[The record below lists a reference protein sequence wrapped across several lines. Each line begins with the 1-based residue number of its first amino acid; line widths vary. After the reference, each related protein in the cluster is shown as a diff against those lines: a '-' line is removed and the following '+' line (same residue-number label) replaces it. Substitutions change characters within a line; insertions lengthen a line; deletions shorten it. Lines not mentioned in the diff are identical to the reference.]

1 MYNPATEDIK
11 ITDFGIAHITDSN
24 KTKTGIF
31 LGSPSYMSP
40 EQLASK
46 QIDGRADL
54 YSLGVTLYQLLT
66 GQLPFQGA
74 DSMAALIFKIT
85 NESYV
90 DVLELRP
97 SLPICMGEVVDKALQ
112 KTAFNR
118 FQSGVEFA
126 QALCECA
133 KIQGDIPMQVL
144 QDCCHFK
151 LPYSTSD

>member
-1 MYNPATEDIK
+1 MYNPATEEVK

-46 QIDGRADL
+46 LIDGRADL

-85 NESYV
+85 HEPYL
-90 DVLELRP
+90 DVLEMRP
-97 SLPICMGEVVDKALQ
+97 DLPMCIGDVVDKALQ
-112 KTAFNR
+112 KSAIHR
-118 FQSGVEFA
+118 FQSGTEFA

-133 KIQGDIPMQVL
+133 KIQGEIPMQVL
-144 QDCCHFK
+144 QHCCHFK